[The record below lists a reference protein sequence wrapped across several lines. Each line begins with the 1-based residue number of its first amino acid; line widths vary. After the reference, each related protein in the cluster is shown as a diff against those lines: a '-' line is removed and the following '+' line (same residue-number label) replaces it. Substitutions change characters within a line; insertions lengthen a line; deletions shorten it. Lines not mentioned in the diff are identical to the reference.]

1 MPEVRFYCL
10 EGCLRRD
17 TGAACGSRSRGGHE
31 DAQRAGAPVL
41 AARLAGLGV
50 LTWKNSSEP
59 LAELRGAGRKVGTD
73 FYQGFLQ
80 QDKRGWFESE
90 EGWIEISY
98 IRFFFFFLQ

>member
-1 MPEVRFYCL
+1 MPVQPWQGFGMPEVRFYCL

-73 FYQGFLQ
+73 FLSGFFATGQ
-80 QDKRGWFESE
+80 
-90 EGWIEISY
+90 EGMV
-98 IRFFFFFLQ
+98 